1 MDNPLVVLDSF
12 GVAFQDVDLNKGKK
26 RIKKGVYNTIY

>member
-12 GVAFQDVDLNKGKK
+12 GVAFQDVDLINVKK
-26 RIKKGVYNTIY
+26 ELEKGVFNTIY